1 MVHPSRPTVG
11 RKASDG
17 GAADLGDLIRRTS
30 HGDEQAFAA
39 VYDALAPQV
48 YGLARR
54 VLGDS
59 AQAEEVAQE
68 VMLEVWRT
76 AGRYDASR
84 GRPLTWVLTITH
96 RRAVDRV
103 RSQHSAAVRDD
114 RAARLTGTPFDEV
127 AETVAARLD
136 VERVRGA
143 LAGLTDLQRE
153 AVMLAYFGGYTHRE
167 VADRLGVPLGT
178 VKARLRD
185 GLIRLR
191 DGLEVR
197 P

>member
-1 MVHPSRPTVG
+1 
-11 RKASDG
+11 
-17 GAADLGDLIRRTS
+17 
-30 HGDEQAFAA
+30 
-39 VYDALAPQV
+39 
-48 YGLARR
+48 
-54 VLGDS
+54 
-59 AQAEEVAQE
+59 
-68 VMLEVWRT
+68 MLEVWRT